1 MAAKRASKRS
11 RAGAAVATAVDEA
24 AAVAA
29 VENPFASTKKDG
41 TSSMWKAEA
50 LDKLIDLLQRE
61 GFDGDYGEL
70 NRNHLPQFGEGTIRL
85 FFNKLSRWKEPTET
99 ATAGEGGRAA
109 ATTSSSR
116 ARAAAKQQE
125 ATIDKIK
132 YSFIFFFC
140 QQSLLLISR
149 FLFCLSTTGVS
160 RGRGTRSNR
169 MRHPSKSGSVWCRTK
184 WTC

>member
-1 MAAKRASKRS
+1 MRKKQGAETAVAAKRASKRS

-24 AAVAA
+24 AAAA

-70 NRNHLPQFGEGTIRL
+70 NRNHLPQFGEGTIRV

-125 ATIDKIK
+125 ITIDGIK
-132 YSFIFFFC
+132 YSFIFFC
-140 QQSLLLISR
+140 QQSP
-149 FLFCLSTTGVS
+149 FC
-160 RGRGTRSNR
+160 
-169 MRHPSKSGSVWCRTK
+169 
-184 WTC
+184 